1 MAIQME
7 ATVFDLE
14 ESELCYAPQFGAA
27 KDPVNMAGMIASN
40 VLRGDLEIANWH
52 QLSDAN
58 HYLLDVR
65 TIKEYDSSSIDNAI
79 HIPMEQLRDRIHE
92 LPRDKEIWTICGVG
106 QRAYYATRLLMQH
119 DIKAKLL
126 SGGMATYQV
135 IKLSTAIQ

>member
-1 MAIQME
+1 
-7 ATVFDLE
+7 
-14 ESELCYAPQFGAA
+14 
-27 KDPVNMAGMIASN
+27 
-40 VLRGDLEIANWH
+40 
-52 QLSDAN
+52 
-58 HYLLDVR
+58 
-65 TIKEYDSSSIDNAI
+65 
-79 HIPMEQLRDRIHE
+79 MEQLRDRIHE